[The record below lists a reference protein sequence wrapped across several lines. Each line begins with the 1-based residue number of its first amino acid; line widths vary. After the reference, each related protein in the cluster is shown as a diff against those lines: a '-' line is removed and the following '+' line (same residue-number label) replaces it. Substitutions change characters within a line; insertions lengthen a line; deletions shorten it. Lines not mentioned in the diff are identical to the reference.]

1 MHCFFIHER
10 KKYSLITVH
19 QLVEL
24 FYKRL
29 RESAAIANVTT
40 AGNTI
45 RRTCL
50 PIGSYSHL
58 SGSAPFIHLPGHF
71 NLIPQIPDI
80 NFVDP
85 LLRNFGIQVGIF
97 VHQRFDKVDLTA
109 GTLLVPEAEKS

>member
-1 MHCFFIHER
+1 MHYIGVFIHER

-45 RRTCL
+45 RRTRL
-50 PIGSYSHL
+50 PIGS
-58 SGSAPFIHLPGHF
+58 
-71 NLIPQIPDI
+71 
-80 NFVDP
+80 
-85 LLRNFGIQVGIF
+85 
-97 VHQRFDKVDLTA
+97 
-109 GTLLVPEAEKS
+109 